1 MDKEAKNIK
10 SLKEKFNELKENRA
24 KRLAERGETI
34 STKMPSRFKELT
46 EKIKNAR
53 LSKRAEVV
61 DGEGNKTPK
70 TFLEKTKFA
79 KSKLIEKLNNKKN
92 NLNKKEVNHD

>member
-1 MDKEAKNIK
+1 MDREVKNIK
-10 SLKEKFNELKENRA
+10 TLKEKFNELKENRA

-46 EKIKNAR
+46 EKVKNAR
-53 LSKRAEVV
+53 LGKRVEVV

-70 TFLEKTKFA
+70 TFLEKTKLA
-79 KSKLIEKLNNKKN
+79 KSKLIDKLNKKN